1 MKILYCYITVASEG
15 GKVHIESFVKAYRS
29 LGETVIESGVIMP
42 PYAGGKETWSAGK
55 RIMVKL
61 RWLAENFRH
70 FWRTLR
76 MARAHKPDVL
86 LFRFQPLHEFLFSI
100 VGLFSLYPVILE
112 INAVRSIE
120 SHENRPRISD
130 LLDWL
135 SLKCAR
141 RSFVVSERL
150 REHIVQH
157 YHVEA
162 QRIAVIENGVDVDE
176 FNPDTSGYEVRRKL
190 GVEDR
195 FIVGFVGSFRPWHGI
210 NYLMALAE
218 NLVPQLPST
227 LFLLVGDGADRPL
240 YEKKVQEMGLTGHF
254 LFTGR
259 VAHAEVP
266 QYLVSMD
273 VVIAPVV
280 KKSFLGGFHGSPL
293 KIFEY
298 MAMAKSV
305 IAPPLGQT
313 CDVIEDGVSGLLIDS
328 EDTPKLV
335 LAILNL
341 HHDPALRERIGQ
353 NARARVMGRYSWRIN
368 AEKVRRLCMEAW
380 NA

>member
-1 MKILYCYITVASEG
+1 MKILYSYITVASEG
-15 GKVHIESFVKAYRS
+15 NKIHIDSFVKAFRS
-29 LGETVIESGVIMP
+29 LGESVVENGEIVA
-42 PYAGGKETWSAGK
+42 PYAGGKETWSTGK
-55 RIMVKL
+55 RLIVKL
-61 RWLAENFRH
+61 RWFSQNIRY
-70 FWRTLR
+70 FWNTCR
-76 MARAHKPDVL
+76 MARIHKPEVL
-86 LFRFQPLHEFLFSI
+86 LFRFQPHHDFFLSI
-100 VGLFSLYPVILE
+100 VGLSFLYPVVLE

-120 SHENRPRISD
+120 DSEGRPRISD
-130 LLDWL
+130 SLDRL

-141 RSFVVSERL
+141 SSFVVSEQL
-150 REHIVQH
+150 KEHIVQH

-162 QRIAVIENGVDVDE
+162 QRIAVVENGVDVDE
-176 FNPDTSGYEVRRKL
+176 FNPNTSGYEVRKKL
-190 GVEDR
+190 GLESR

-210 NYLMALAE
+210 NYLIALAE
-218 NLVPQLPST
+218 NLVPQLPSA

-259 VAHAEVP
+259 VAHTDVP

-273 VVIAPVV
+273 VVIAPIV
-280 KKSFLGGFHGSPL
+280 KKNFLGEFHGSPL

-313 CDVIEDGVSGLLIDS
+313 CDVIEDGISGLLIAS

-335 LAILNL
+335 QAILNL
-341 HHDPALRERIGQ
+341 HYDPALREQIGK
-353 NARARVMGRYSWRIN
+353 NARARVMERYTWRIN
-368 AEKVRRLCMEAW
+368 AEKVRHLCMEAC